1 MSLLPPSLPTFVPD
15 ERYTLEQWQAIE
27 ESTGRRYEF
36 HDGRLVSVEAMAGGS
51 YLHSV
56 LGSNLSHAVLT
67 AFEADDKRH
76 GRCSVASSDL
86 RIAVDGGTRY
96 LYADAVVVCGEPEYD
111 QWLGSGAP
119 STHCL
124 ASAVVNPVVVFE
136 VLSPSSEGYDRG
148 RKFEFY
154 GRLASL
160 REYVLVEQ
168 DARRVEVRHRPDAG
182 SPWRYTTVTEVDESV
197 SLPSLDVALPLARVY
212 RGWRPPES

>member
-56 LGSNLSHAVLT
+56 LAANFIREAGNAIIAAEDARGLQGCHAAT
-67 AFEADDKRH
+67 
-76 GRCSVASSDL
+76 SDL
-86 RIAVDGGTRY
+86 RIAVDCGTRY
-96 LYADAVVVCGEPEYD
+96 LYADAVVVCGEPHYD
-111 QWLGSGAP
+111 EFIP
-119 STHCL
+119 P
-124 ASAVVNPVVVFE
+124 AVVNPVVVFE